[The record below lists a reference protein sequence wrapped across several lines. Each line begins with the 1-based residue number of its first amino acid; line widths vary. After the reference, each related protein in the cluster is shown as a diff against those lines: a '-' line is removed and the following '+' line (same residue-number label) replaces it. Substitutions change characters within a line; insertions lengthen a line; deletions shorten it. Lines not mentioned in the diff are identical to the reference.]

1 MDDESTRSLD
11 AFLDPAP
18 RRTSSKPRMTPQEAV
33 EMAESGMEDVTAA
46 ARESR
51 LLEAQKDPVRNIQAQ
66 AELDRVYRE
75 KRTDAL
81 SKILQAQRDRQTGGG
96 FIGGIARAPG
106 NATEHLLEYFG
117 GPEIVLPPATPA
129 PWVRK
134 GLSSSALGKAAGL
147 LIPSRDVDGRIA
159 EIARATTYPSVPG
172 GPGINE
178 RALKAATEAYQ
189 RALLGE
195 EEEAVETPAETPA
208 LMGPQRP

>member
-18 RRTSSKPRMTPQEAV
+18 RRTSRKPRMTPEDAV
-33 EMAESGMEDVTAA
+33 EMAESGMEDITAA
-46 ARESR
+46 AEPVNRR
-51 LLEAQKDPVRNIQAQ
+51 FRILEAQRDPVREIQAQ
-66 AELDRVYRE
+66 AELDKVYRE

-81 SKILQAQRDRQTGGG
+81 SKILQAQRDRKTGGG

-106 NATEHLLEYFG
+106 NVAEQLTEYFG
-117 GPEIVLPPATPA
+117 GPESVLPVIKRIQPA
-129 PWVRK
+129 RNI
-134 GLSSSALGKAAGL
+134 S
-147 LIPSRDVDGRIA
+147 GRQE
-159 EIARATTYPSVPG
+159 EIASVT
-172 GPGINE
+172 PGINE

-195 EEEAVETPAETPA
+195 KEEAVETPAETPA